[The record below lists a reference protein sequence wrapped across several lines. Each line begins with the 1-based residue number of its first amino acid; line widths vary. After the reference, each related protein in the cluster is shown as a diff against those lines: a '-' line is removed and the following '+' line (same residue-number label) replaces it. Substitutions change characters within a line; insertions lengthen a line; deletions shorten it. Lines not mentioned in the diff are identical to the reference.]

1 MRFAA
6 SRAWKDPLSR
16 SAASSVILAFRESW
30 PLYFEIDDA
39 TGIRPMTVVPLP
51 GRDRISREP
60 LPRRGDRP
68 YSADRFLAG
77 LCVDRILGH
86 RRRQEDQIPVVP
98 GHAHGYLGG
107 ALILRRVPLHG
118 PPPPDCAPIGP
129 RSEGLILGAQ
139 DAGKVPWSELSNRT
153 ALGPRIGFKQ
163 GVPVRSGSRLREG
176 CVGEPRKF
184 GSPNVTLPIGSD
196 TDTPSLTL

>member
-6 SRAWKDPLSR
+6 SRAWKDPLSG

-98 GHAHGYLGG
+98 GHAHDISEAPSYSDVYRFT
-107 ALILRRVPLHG
+107 AHPRRIV
-118 PPPPDCAPIGP
+118 
-129 RSEGLILGAQ
+129 R
-139 DAGKVPWSELSNRT
+139 LS
-153 ALGPRIGFKQ
+153 
-163 GVPVRSGSRLREG
+163 VR
-176 CVGEPRKF
+176 VRKA
-184 GSPNVTLPIGSD
+184 
-196 TDTPSLTL
+196 